1 MAEVERSW
9 LVRRR
14 LRGWSGGRLGAGLA
28 EHTGNYSIW
37 WRRAR
42 TGDTAAPRRLDESIA
57 RPGQAQI
64 FKAIEETGKRGRV
77 FAECFLFFFTTLIRC
92 DEVVM

>member
-1 MAEVERSW
+1 MVGKTEVEGLRRGGGWALAWQNIPAIIQFGEDVARS
-9 LVRRR
+9 
-14 LRGWSGGRLGAGLA
+14 
-28 EHTGNYSIW
+28 
-37 WRRAR
+37 
-42 TGDTAAPRRLDESIA
+42 GDTGAPRRLDESIA

-77 FAECFLFFFTTLIRC
+77 FTECFLFFFTTLIRC